1 MEHYYNNIQHWFDYE
16 DVFLDAI
23 KNANHDDHFVEIG
36 VWRGGSTAFMGVEIV
51 NSGKKIKY
59 DAIDCFSPT
68 VDLGQES
75 AEIYEETKN
84 NLKPLT
90 DLGVVN
96 LIKAYSLDAV
106 SNYEDNSLS
115 FVFIDGSHQYE
126 DVKAD
131 LLAWLPKVKSGG
143 ILSGHDYTNVEHVG
157 VYKAVGE
164 VLGHNNVTKS
174 RNNSFVYRKK

>member
-23 KNANHDDHFVEIG
+23 KNANDDDHFVEIG
-36 VWRGGSTAFMGVEIV
+36 VWKGGSTAFMGVEIV
-51 NSGKKIKY
+51 NSSKKIKY
-59 DAIDCFSPT
+59 DAIDCFSAT

-75 AEIYEETKN
+75 ADIYEETKD
-84 NLKPLT
+84 NLKILT

-96 LIKAYSLDAV
+96 LIKSYSLDAV

-115 FVFIDGSHQYE
+115 FVFIDGSHQYS
-126 DVKAD
+126 DVLAD

-143 ILSGHDYTNVEHVG
+143 VLAGHDYTNINYVG

-164 VLGHNNVTKS
+164 VLGHDNIIKS

>member
-23 KNANHDDHFVEIG
+23 KNANDDDHFVEIG
-36 VWRGGSTAFMGVEIV
+36 VWKGGSTAFMGVEIV
-51 NSGKKIKY
+51 NSSKKIKY
-59 DAIDCFSPT
+59 DAIDCFSAT

-75 AEIYEETKN
+75 ADIYEETKD
-84 NLKPLT
+84 NLKILT

-96 LIKAYSLDAV
+96 LIKSYSLDAV

-115 FVFIDGSHQYE
+115 LVFIDGSHTYE

-143 ILSGHDYTNVEHVG
+143 MLAGHDYGSTYHVG
-157 VYKAVGE
+157 IYPAVGE
-164 VLGHNNVTKS
+164 VLGNDNVRKTIHS
-174 RNNSFVYRKK
+174 SFVYYKK